1 MAGRIPIQEVLP
13 PSAAQYRM
21 TLRGRDTKK
30 SVFPVVIFYTL
41 MGYTLNIHKDRFL
54 VTVGNNSF
62 LYPLSILDW
71 VRKSSCTRWREDWI
85 HSDGNRRD
93 PRWAHLDPSSH
104 QYLPLSSQRRGLS
117 GERGL
122 NQLKRQRIASLTWII
137 SSTGIRGIEFRA
149 LGGGAHHLW
158 HLKIEN
164 PPFNWEWMSIPG
176 SSLSCDLVR
185 LNVTRKR
192 RRIMS
197 NMIPQDLIIR

>member
-71 VRKSSCTRWREDWI
+71 VRKSSCTQMTGR
-85 HSDGNRRD
+85 
-93 PRWAHLDPSSH
+93 LDSFGWKS
-104 QYLPLSSQRRGLS
+104 
-117 GERGL
+117 
-122 NQLKRQRIASLTWII
+122 A
-137 SSTGIRGIEFRA
+137 
-149 LGGGAHHLW
+149 
-158 HLKIEN
+158 
-164 PPFNWEWMSIPG
+164 G
-176 SSLSCDLVR
+176 SSLSPFRSFVSSISASLFSKERTLGRKGAKPIKTPKDR
-185 LNVTRKR
+185 VTDVDNILYWNPRDRIQGTR
-192 RRIMS
+192 RRRASPLTFEDRKPAI
-197 NMIPQDLIIR
+197 